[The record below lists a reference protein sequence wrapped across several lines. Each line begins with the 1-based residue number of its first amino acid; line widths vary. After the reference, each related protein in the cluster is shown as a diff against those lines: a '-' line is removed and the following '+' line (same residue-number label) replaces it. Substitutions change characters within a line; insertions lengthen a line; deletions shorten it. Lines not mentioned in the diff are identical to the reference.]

1 MATTPGTTGD
11 RVDTDPTTEPATTT
25 QSQASLDGA
34 DNRSTAPGAGAVDW
48 LVVAQGAAEDAGEAS
63 VSLRRVAL
71 QLVVGILVVLVVVT
85 VGGTLAARRL
95 AEREAVNGA
104 AERADL
110 LAETV
115 VQPALTDRLLDREPA
130 AYSAFEKVVRDRVLG
145 EQVVHVKLWST
156 GGTVL
161 YSDEAALVGQR
172 FTLDEDQRSALQ
184 EPRTRAEISSLDHDE
199 NTLDRSAG
207 NKLVEVYRPVWTP
220 SGNKLLFE
228 IYAPYDEVSHRT
240 GQLWRGF
247 AGVTLSSLLLFV
259 VLLVPLIWHLAARV
273 RRDQRQRERLLHRAV
288 EASSTERRLIA
299 ASLHDGPVQDLAATS
314 FVVSAAAARAG
325 SAGQRALEGELRVV
339 AASVRTSIRALRS
352 LLVDI
357 YPASLAQA
365 GLSGALI
372 DLAQSVVAPGF
383 EVHLDPDPVDD
394 LELTPAQE
402 RLVYRIA
409 QETLRNA
416 AKHAAPCTV
425 IVSLWR
431 ADDAVLLDVV
441 DDGPGFDAAA
451 KLATPEEGHFG
462 LRLLADLATSGG
474 AELLVDSSSGR
485 GTRWRLRI
493 PDAAGLDE
501 GR

>member
-1 MATTPGTTGD
+1 MA
-11 RVDTDPTTEPATTT
+11 TDPTTEPTIAAVEQPAATDADSRPTT
-25 QSQASLDGA
+25 PDA
-34 DNRSTAPGAGAVDW
+34 DAVGW
-48 LVVAQGAAEDAGEAS
+48 LVVAEAAEQDDGEAP

-71 QLVVGILVVLVVVT
+71 QLVAGILVVLVVVT

-104 AERADL
+104 AQRADL

-115 VQPALTDRLLDREPA
+115 VQPALTDRLLNREPA
-130 AYSAFEKVVRDRVLG
+130 AYRAFEKVVRERVLG
-145 EQVVHVKLWST
+145 DQVVHVKLWST
-156 GGTVL
+156 NGTVV
-161 YSDEAALVGQR
+161 YSDEAALVGEH
-172 FTLDEDQRSALQ
+172 FTLDDDQQSALD
-184 EPRTRAEISSLDHDE
+184 EPRTRAEISSLDRDE

-220 SGNKLLFE
+220 SGGKMLFE
-228 IYAPYDEVSHRT
+228 IYAPYDQVSHRT

-259 VLLVPLIWHLAARV
+259 VLLVPLIWHLASRV
-273 RRDQRQRERLLHRAV
+273 RRAQRQREWLLQRAV

-325 SAGQRALEGELRVV
+325 TAGQGALERELREV

-365 GLSGALI
+365 GLSGALT
-372 DLAQSVVAPGF
+372 DLAQSVRAPGL
-383 EVHLDPDPVDD
+383 EVRLDPAADED
-394 LELTPAQE
+394 LGLTRAQE

-425 IVSLWR
+425 TLSLWR
-431 ADDAVLLDVV
+431 AHDAVLLDVV
-441 DDGPGFDAAA
+441 DDGPGFDAGCEA
-451 KLATPEEGHFG
+451 
-462 LRLLADLATSGG
+462 RRDRR
-474 AELLVDSSSGR
+474 R
-485 GTRWRLRI
+485 GTSASGCSRTSRQAAAPSCCSTPAPAAAPVGGCGSRTTPC
-493 PDAAGLDE
+493 PDDE
-501 GR
+501 S

>member
-1 MATTPGTTGD
+1 
-11 RVDTDPTTEPATTT
+11 
-25 QSQASLDGA
+25 L
-34 DNRSTAPGAGAVDW
+34 
-48 LVVAQGAAEDAGEAS
+48 LAGEP
-63 VSLRRVAL
+63 
-71 QLVVGILVVLVVVT
+71 T
-85 VGGTLAARRL
+85 
-95 AEREAVNGA
+95 
-104 AERADL
+104 
-110 LAETV
+110 
-115 VQPALTDRLLDREPA
+115 
-130 AYSAFEKVVRDRVLG
+130 AYAAFEKVVRDRVLG
-145 EQVVHVKLWST
+145 DQVVHVKLWST

-172 FTLDEDQRSALQ
+172 FTLDEDQQSAL
-184 EPRTRAEISSLDHDE
+184 EDPRTRAEISSLDRDE

-207 NKLVEVYRPVWTP
+207 DKLVEVYRPVWTP

-228 IYAPYDEVSHRT
+228 TYASYDEVSHRT

-273 RRDQRQRERLLHRAV
+273 RRDQRQRERLLQRTV

-325 SAGQRALEGELRVV
+325 AGGQGALERELREV

-357 YPASLAQA
+357 YPASLAHA
-365 GLSGALI
+365 GLAGALS
-372 DLAQSVVAPGF
+372 DLAQSVRAPGL
-383 EVHLDPDPVDD
+383 EVRLDP
-394 LELTPAQE
+394 ELFDALGLSRAQE

-425 IVSLWR
+425 TVALRR
-431 ADDAVLLDVV
+431 ADDGVVLEVA

-451 KLATPEEGHFG
+451 RLAAPEEGHFG
-462 LRLLADLATSGG
+462 LRLLADLAAGGG
-474 AELLVDSSSGR
+474 AELLVSSSPGR
-485 GTRWRLRI
+485 GTRWRLLLRDH
-493 PDAAGLDE
+493 PLPE
-501 GR
+501 EL